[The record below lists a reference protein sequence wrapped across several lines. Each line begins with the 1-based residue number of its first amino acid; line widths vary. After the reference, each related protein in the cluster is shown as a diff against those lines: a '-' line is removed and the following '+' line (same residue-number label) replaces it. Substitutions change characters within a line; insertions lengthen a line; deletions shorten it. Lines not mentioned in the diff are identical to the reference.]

1 MVVDLFER
9 LRISQFHFGH
19 LLTFDFHV
27 RDHYTTES
35 RAFAYAQ
42 QIGKSLFL
50 PIAILPFAGILLGI
64 GIDSVYI
71 NGVCVLDGDNI
82 NAEALK
88 TTGHAV
94 KC

>member
-1 MVVDLFER
+1 MAQAAVKESPKASLGKKREKDPDSL
-9 LRISQFHFGH
+9 G
-19 LLTFDFHV
+19 
-27 RDHYTTES
+27 S